1 MDLRSM
7 DVRLVF
13 KNQMRVEVA
22 AKVAEVV
29 EITAATEVID
39 RSREDL
45 DTNPALGIHYGRMA
59 HSRWL
64 RG

>member
-1 MDLRSM
+1 
-7 DVRLVF
+7 
-13 KNQMRVEVA
+13 
-22 AKVAEVV
+22 VAEVV